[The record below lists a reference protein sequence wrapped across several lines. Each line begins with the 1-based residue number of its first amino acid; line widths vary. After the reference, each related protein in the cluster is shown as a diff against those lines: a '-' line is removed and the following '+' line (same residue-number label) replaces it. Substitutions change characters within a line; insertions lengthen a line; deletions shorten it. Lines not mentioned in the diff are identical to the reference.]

1 MAFVL
6 KKSATYFWPVKLE
19 VPIDGGKFEVVQF
32 DAEFKSIPQSR
43 LLDLIAKQERGRATD
58 VDVVKEILVG
68 WKGIVDDQENEIP
81 FSIKARDQLL
91 DVVGVASVL
100 GEIFFESRA
109 RAKRKN

>member
-1 MAFVL
+1 MSPL
-6 KKSATYFWPVKLE
+6 PLS
-19 VPIDGGKFEVVQF
+19 VQRKELR
-32 DAEFKSIPQSR
+32 DAEALYQQVRRAMENGQSR
-43 LLDLIAKQERGRATD
+43 LLELIAKQERGRATD